1 MDKKMNCGFITE
13 FLRMLSSAFSA
24 DFFIKKFL
32 KNLRGS
38 GKDEKVESINF
49 DGFFSN
55 WCK

>member
-1 MDKKMNCGFITE
+1 MNCGFITE

-24 DFFIKKFL
+24 DFLLKKFL
-32 KNLRGS
+32 RNLRGS

-49 DGFFSN
+49 DGFSSN